1 MSGRL
6 VGAGFRAMGCDCFA
20 GATAGAGDGRRA
32 ARALAAARAE
42 VAACERALSRFLTDS
57 DLSRA
62 NRGAGGW
69 VAVGDRMAGATR
81 AALAARRATG
91 GRYDP
96 TVLAPLVAAGYDRS
110 FELLEHRAPR
120 DPGGWRPGAEVEVE
134 AGRIRVA
141 DGAAI
146 DLGGIAK
153 GWSAGRAVAAMREAW
168 PAMPG
173 GLVDLGGDL
182 ALQGRTPENGP
193 WRIAVAD
200 PRAPGRH
207 LATLFLEGGGVAT
220 SGRDRRRFGPGR
232 SLHHIID
239 PATGRPARKG
249 PLAVTAVAS
258 EPGRAEAF
266 ATLIA
271 VGGPDAAVE
280 AVAAHADLSA
290 LVVPDTGPPS
300 LLGPVRVAWDGA
312 MGLAS

>member
-1 MSGRL
+1 MGE
-6 VGAGFRAMGCDCFA
+6 GFRAMGCDCFA
-20 GATAGAGDGRRA
+20 GVTAGAGDARRA
-32 ARALAAARAE
+32 ERALAAARAE
-42 VAACERALSRFLTDS
+42 VAACERTLSRFLPGS
-57 DLSRA
+57 DLSRV
-62 NRGAGGW
+62 NRDAGAW
-69 VAVGDRMAGATR
+69 VEVDARMVSATR

-96 TVLAPLVAAGYDRS
+96 TILAPLVAAGYDRS
-110 FELLEHRAPR
+110 FELLEERPAR
-120 DPGGWRPGAEVEVE
+120 DAGDWRPGAAVEVGV
-134 AGRIRVA
+134 GRVRVD

-153 GWSAGRAVAAMREAW
+153 GWSAGRALAAMREAW

-182 ALQGRTPENGP
+182 ALWGRTPEGGP

-200 PRAPGRH
+200 PRTPGSH
-207 LATLFLEGGGVAT
+207 VATLLLEGGGVAT

-239 PATGRPARKG
+239 PATGEPARGG
-249 PLAVTAVAS
+249 PLAVTVVAP

-271 VGGPDAAVE
+271 VGGHAVAQE
-280 AVAAHADLSA
+280 AVAAHADIAA
-290 LVVPDTGPPS
+290 LLVPDSGPPA
-300 LLGPVRVAWDGA
+300 LLGPARIEWARAKEVA
-312 MGLAS
+312 S

>member
-6 VGAGFRAMGCDCFA
+6 VGEGFRAMGCDCFA
-20 GATAGAGDGRRA
+20 GITAGTGDGRRA

-42 VAACERALSRFLTDS
+42 VAACERALSRFLADS
-57 DLSRA
+57 DLSRV
-62 NRGAGGW
+62 NRDAGAW
-69 VAVGDRMAGATR
+69 VEVDARMAGATR

-91 GRYDP
+91 GAYDP
-96 TVLAPLVAAGYDRS
+96 TILGPLVAAGYDRS
-110 FELLEHRAPR
+110 FEQLEQRAPR
-120 DPGGWRPGAEVEVE
+120 DPAGWRPGAEVEVG
-134 AGRIRVA
+134 AGRVRVA
-141 DGAAI
+141 AGAAI

-153 GWSAGRAVAAMREAW
+153 GWSAGRALAAMREAW

-182 ALQGRTPENGP
+182 ALWGRTPENGP

-200 PRAPGRH
+200 PRVPGSR
-207 LATLFLEGGGVAT
+207 LATLLLEGGGVAT

-239 PATGRPARKG
+239 PATGRPATGG
-249 PLAVTAVAS
+249 PLAVTVVAP

-271 VGGPDAAVE
+271 VGGRRTAEE

-290 LVVPDTGPPS
+290 LVVPDSGPPS
-300 LLGPVRVAWDGA
+300 LLGLARVEWDRA
-312 MGLAS
+312 MGVAS